1 MLDARHWSHS
11 PSSLP
16 ALSISLILRHR
27 HITVGYITNSS
38 SHICA
43 FNFMNFLY
51 IAVRPH
57 HFPPPPP
64 DALSLSEKL
73 SAVQQ
78 SESARRRSPVRLTT
92 ASCRAWTHLLAEM
105 NNVDESAASRLP
117 LKTCLVTLCHFI
129 AMNVRQPDS
138 LFLLRRRH
146 TRDVQHFKVLRDSRG
161 QYYLWTEK
169 FPSLNQLV
177 EHYKINSISRQNQ
190 IFLKDP
196 HQPVGHGFNKHTVMR
211 CNIRM

>member
-1 MLDARHWSHS
+1 MPVTDLTLLLLYRAHLAHPAS
-11 PSSLP
+11 P
-16 ALSISLILRHR
+16 
-27 HITVGYITNSS
+27 
-38 SHICA
+38 
-43 FNFMNFLY
+43 
-51 IAVRPH
+51 PH
-57 HFPPPPP
+57 HCGLYHQQWFSYLRFQFYEFSVYSCSTASLPPPPP

-78 SESARRRSPVRLTT
+78 SENARRRSPVRLTT

-196 HQPVGHGFNKHTVMR
+196 HQPVGHGFKKLTGMR
-211 CNIRM
+211 CRIRM